1 MGVFFQ
7 RGHCTVSGMD
17 TKGAKTRERIDLG
30 LGAIL
35 AGIDTSSNPEV
46 SIDLPLPSGAS
57 VNAGASWTLGDN
69 ASPVAQPPKS
79 EFEAL
84 ADERKWSEIVRLAE
98 SRLSNGEDVEAKLW
112 WIRGHLGAFSMP
124 VSFLSAPL
132 DALCRTVNPESVDER
147 LKTLLNETGLL
158 VLQRLREIND
168 SSHAQGLRE
177 ALEGIGVREPKDR
190 RERVGTSSFRSLKP
204 LPTLEETS
212 PQGSLVPV
220 AAVSSRPKRLTWSF
234 ICFIIVVALMLL
246 DRMFP
251 HVRSPVLDIASESF
265 VRSETGQEQ
274 LTDAPGRRDPGGR
287 LGALFYSIEGEG
299 ARSEAPPQGT
309 GAPKQGAPQPP
320 PALPTEPQREPV
332 PPRSK
337 ESVNTSGPL
346 EGPEFR
352 ERIERVRPQLFE
364 PHREVLQGGSPQA
377 VLPGSS
383 ARGFEDQR
391 TYKVLTHTSVL
402 SAPSYG
408 GRVIGQLDR
417 GDRVL
422 VEGKLGRWLRLRS
435 KKGRGGYV
443 LATDVEEV
451 PELDIASDR

>member
-1 MGVFFQ
+1 
-7 RGHCTVSGMD
+7 MD

-35 AGIDTSSNPEV
+35 AGIDTSPNAEV
-46 SIDLPLPSGAS
+46 SIDLPLPNGTSHNGA
-57 VNAGASWTLGDN
+57 ASWTLGDS
-69 ASPVAQPPKS
+69 ASPPPQQPKS

-84 ADERKWSEIVRLAE
+84 AEERKWSEIVRLAE
-98 SRLSNGEDVEAKLW
+98 SRLSNGEDLEAKLW

-132 DALCRTVNPESVDER
+132 DALCRTVTPESLDEP
-147 LKTLLNETGLL
+147 LKILLNETGLL
-158 VLQRLREIND
+158 VLQRLREVHD
-168 SSHAQGLRE
+168 TSHAQGLRE

-204 LPTLEETS
+204 QPTLEQTP
-212 PQGSLVPV
+212 PQGSDVPV
-220 AAVSSRPKRLTWSF
+220 AAVSTRPKRLTWSF
-234 ICFIIVVALMLL
+234 VCLIIVVVLLLL

-251 HVRSPVLDIASESF
+251 HVRSPELDIASESF
-265 VRSETGQEQ
+265 VRAETGQAQ
-274 LTDAPGRRDPGGR
+274 LTDTPGRRDPGGR

-299 ARSEAPPQGT
+299 ARSEGPPQVT
-309 GAPKQGAPQPP
+309 GEPKQGAPQPP
-320 PALPTEPQREPV
+320 PAMPTELQREPV

-337 ESVNTSGPL
+337 ESVDTSGPL

-352 ERIERVRPQLFE
+352 ERIERVRPQSLE

-391 TYKVLTHTSVL
+391 TYKVLTRTSVL

-408 GRVIGQLDR
+408 GRVVGQLDR

-443 LATDVEEV
+443 LAADVEEV
-451 PELDIASDR
+451 PELDFASDR

>member
-1 MGVFFQ
+1 
-7 RGHCTVSGMD
+7 MD

-35 AGIDTSSNPEV
+35 AGIDASAKTEV
-46 SIDLPLPSGAS
+46 SIDLQLPSDTS
-57 VNAGASWTLGDN
+57 RNGASWTLGDTS
-69 ASPVAQPPKS
+69 SPAPQQPKS

-84 ADERKWSEIVRLAE
+84 ADERKWSDIVRLAE
-98 SRLSNGEDVEAKLW
+98 SRLSDGEDLEAKLW

-132 DALCRTVNPESVDER
+132 DSLCRSVTPDSFAEPTKNL
-147 LKTLLNETGLL
+147 LKETGLL
-158 VLQRLREIND
+158 VLQRLREVND
-168 SSHAQGLRE
+168 MSHAQGLRE
-177 ALEGIGVREPKDR
+177 ALEQIGVREPKDR
-190 RERVGTSSFRSLKP
+190 RERVGTSSFRSLNP
-204 LPTLEETS
+204 LPIEQTPPE
-212 PQGSLVPV
+212 V
-220 AAVSSRPKRLTWSF
+220 AKVTNTAVSSRPKRLRWSF
-234 ICFIIVVALMLL
+234 VCLIIVVALMLL

-251 HVRSPVLDIASESF
+251 HVRSPELDIASESF
-265 VRSETGQEQ
+265 ERSEAGLEQ

-299 ARSEAPPQGT
+299 TRSEAPPERT
-309 GAPKQGAPQPP
+309 EEPKKGATQQPP
-320 PALPTEPQREPV
+320 PMPSEVQREPV

-352 ERIERVRPQLFE
+352 ERIERVRPQSSE
-364 PHREVLQGGSPQA
+364 PPREVLQGGSPQA

-383 ARGFEDQR
+383 PRGFEDQR
-391 TYKVLTHTSVL
+391 TYKVLTRTSVL
-402 SAPSYG
+402 SAPSFG
-408 GRVIGQLDR
+408 GRVIGQLER

>member
-1 MGVFFQ
+1 
-7 RGHCTVSGMD
+7 MD

-35 AGIDTSSNPEV
+35 AGVDTSPNSEV
-46 SIDLPLPSGAS
+46 SIDLPLPNGAPH
-57 VNAGASWTLGDN
+57 NAATTWTLGDT
-69 ASPVAQPPKS
+69 ATPAPQPLKS

-84 ADERKWSEIVRLAE
+84 ADERKWGEIVRLAE
-98 SRLSNGEDVEAKLW
+98 TRLSNGEDLEAKLW

-132 DALCRTVNPESVDER
+132 DALCHTVTPESLDASV
-147 LKTLLNETGLL
+147 KTLLNETGLL
-158 VLQRLREIND
+158 VLQRLRDVND
-168 SSHAQGLRE
+168 VSHLRGLRE

-190 RERVGTSSFRSLKP
+190 RERVGTSSFRSPKA
-204 LPTLEETS
+204 LPTVEEST
-212 PQGSLVPV
+212 PQRREVPV
-220 AAVSSRPKRLTWSF
+220 ATVNSRPKRLTWSF
-234 ICFIIVVALMLL
+234 VCFIIVVALMLL

-251 HVRSPVLDIASESF
+251 HVRSPQMDIASESF
-265 VRSETGQEQ
+265 VRSEIGLEQ
-274 LTDAPGRRDPGGR
+274 LTDVPGRRDPGGR
-287 LGALFYSIEGEG
+287 LGALFYSIESEG
-299 ARSEAPPQGT
+299 TRNEAPPQKMDE
-309 GAPKQGAPQPP
+309 AKQGATQPP
-320 PALPTEPQREPV
+320 PAIPTEPQREPV
-332 PPRSK
+332 PARSK

-352 ERIERVRPQLFE
+352 ERIERVRPQSFE
-364 PHREVLQGGSPQA
+364 PRREVLQGGAPQA

-391 TYKVLTHTSVL
+391 TYKVLTRTSVL

-443 LATDVEEV
+443 LATDVEEA

>member
-1 MGVFFQ
+1 MFFL
-7 RGHCTVSGMD
+7 RGHATVSGMD

-35 AGIDTSSNPEV
+35 AGVDASPNIEV
-46 SIDLPLPSGAS
+46 SIDLPLPNGTSPNGA
-57 VNAGASWTLGDN
+57 AWTLGDGG
-69 ASPVAQPPKS
+69 SPAPQQPKS
-79 EFEAL
+79 EFETL
-84 ADERKWSEIVRLAE
+84 ADERKWSEIVHLAE
-98 SRLSNGEDVEAKLW
+98 SRLSNGEDLEAKLW

-124 VSFLSAPL
+124 VSLLSAPL
-132 DALCRTVNPESVDER
+132 DAVCRTVVAESLDKP

-158 VLQRLREIND
+158 VLQRLREVND
-168 SSHAQGLRE
+168 IVHAQGLRD
-177 ALEGIGVREPKDR
+177 ALEEIGVREPKDR
-190 RERVGTSSFRSLKP
+190 RARVGTSSYRSLKP
-204 LPTLEETS
+204 LPTGEQAP
-212 PQGSLVPV
+212 PQASAVPV
-220 AAVSSRPKRLTWSF
+220 STVSSRPKRMKWSF
-234 ICFIIVVALMLL
+234 LCFIIVVALMLL

-251 HVRSPVLDIASESF
+251 HVRSPELDIASESF
-265 VRSETGQEQ
+265 VRAETGLEQ

-299 ARSEAPPQGT
+299 TRSEAPPERT
-309 GAPKQGAPQPP
+309 AEPKQGITQTS
-320 PALPTEPQREPV
+320 PAMPTVPQREPV

-352 ERIERVRPQLFE
+352 ERIERVRPESLE
-364 PHREVLQGGSPQA
+364 PRREVLQGGSPQA

-383 ARGFEDQR
+383 ARGFEDHR
-391 TYKVLTHTSVL
+391 TYKVLTRTSVL